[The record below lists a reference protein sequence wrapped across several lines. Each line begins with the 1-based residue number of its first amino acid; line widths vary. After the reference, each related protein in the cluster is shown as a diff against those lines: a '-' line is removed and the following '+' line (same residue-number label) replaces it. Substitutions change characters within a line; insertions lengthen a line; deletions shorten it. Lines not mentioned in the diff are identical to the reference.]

1 MPLQSLRRAL
11 EPLIRRL
18 MHVYWRF
25 SRGATLG
32 ARAMVIDGQGRVFL
46 VKHSY
51 VAGWHLPGG
60 GVETGETFLKAL
72 TRELAE
78 EGNIAMTAPPVRQG
92 GDDPRLP
99 RGALRRA
106 RIPPGH
112 PAAAQLRDHRTRFL
126 CARRAAGRHQ
136 SRHPRAHRRGARR
149 RGGERGVVRPTDLA
163 ALFAFTLC
171 RARNRIF
178 GNRTFALTAAA
189 QDAPNLT

>member
-25 SRGATLG
+25 SRTATLG

-78 EGNIAMTAPPVRQG
+78 EGNIAMTAPPVLHGVFFNQRASRRDHVALYVVREFRQDTPPQPNYEIIEHG
-92 GDDPRLP
+92 FFAPDALP
-99 RGALRRA
+99 DGTSRATHA
-106 RIPPGH
+106 RIAEVLDG
-112 PAAAQLRDHRTRFL
+112 AAV
-126 CARRAAGRHQ
+126 
-136 SRHPRAHRRGARR
+136 S
-149 RGGERGVVRPTDLA
+149 EVW
-163 ALFAFTLC
+163 
-171 RARNRIF
+171 
-178 GNRTFALTAAA
+178 
-189 QDAPNLT
+189 